1 LRGWLTEQLDAACHK
16 VAELTPVTR
25 EVVSLWIWEVDARQ
39 ATDEAK
45 DKLAD
50 LAERARLDAAKTE
63 RLRKE

>member
-1 LRGWLTEQLDAACHK
+1 
-16 VAELTPVTR
+16 
-25 EVVSLWIWEVDARQ
+25 VVSLWIWEVDARR

-45 DKLAD
+45 DKLTD

>member
-25 EVVSLWIWEVDARQ
+25 EVVSLWIWEVDARR

-45 DKLAD
+45 DKLTD